1 MMTRTGV
8 RNSNKALPA
17 DIQAAFSPMSYY
29 PGGMGVARLHGNA
42 HVVQQTRT
50 WPWGGMRG
58 IGDTCID
65 SDGNEFDCGT
75 DTSGDLTG
83 GGVDTSI
90 LPTIGLPTLPVDASG
105 AIDGGS
111 VFSRMTAAQQAQFEA
126 ATPVQQQS
134 MLASMGVP
142 AAQIATVLSAAGIA
156 ASNAI
161 RATQGLGP
169 INPVTGRPYPTYT
182 GGSLGSGASNVFLI
196 GAIAVAALFM
206 FGGRGR

>member
-17 DIQAAFSPMSYY
+17 DIQAAFNPVTYY
-29 PGGMGVARLHGNA
+29 GGGTGVARLHGNA

-50 WPWGGMRG
+50 WPGMRG

-83 GGVDTSI
+83 GGVDITS
-90 LPTIGLPTLPVDASG
+90 LPPITLPGPLPVDVGG

-111 VFSRMTAAQQAQFEA
+111 VFSQMTAAQQAQFEA
-126 ATPVQQQS
+126 ATPQQQQS
-134 MLASMGVP
+134 ILASMGVP
-142 AAQIATVLSAAGIA
+142 AAQIATVLTAAGLA

-169 INPVTGRPYPTYT
+169 INPVTGRPYVQYT
-182 GGSLGSGASNVFLI
+182 GGNLGTGASNVFLI
-196 GAIAVAALFM
+196 GAVAVAALFLL
-206 FGGRGR
+206 GGRK